1 MKQFTQS
8 VRIFLVLTLL
18 TGILYPLAVAGI
30 VRLAFPYQASGSM
43 IRSGGTVTGSALIGQ
58 QFTDHKYFRSRP
70 SAVDYNPLPS
80 GGSNLAAISM
90 QLKNFVS
97 AREKDFRRVYNI
109 GTGIP
114 VPQDMLFFSASGLDP
129 DISPEAARLQ
139 LDEIARERRL
149 DPAHKAAL
157 DSLVERSIE
166 PPQFGFLGQRRD
178 NVLKLNLALD
188 SLTKR

>member
-166 PPQFGFLGQRRD
+166 SPQFGFLGQRRD